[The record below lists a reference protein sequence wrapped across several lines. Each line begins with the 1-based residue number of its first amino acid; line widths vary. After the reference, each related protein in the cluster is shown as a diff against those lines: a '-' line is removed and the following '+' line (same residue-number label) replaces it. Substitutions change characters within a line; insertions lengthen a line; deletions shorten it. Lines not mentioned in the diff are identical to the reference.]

1 MRRGRPP
8 KLQSASSDIIKFFER
23 TGKRVFNSAD
33 LARILKE
40 NRIAWQLAASTKPE
54 EFIRFLFD
62 NTKLREVEIVSDEN
76 HPGARNFVRY
86 LWGEVS
92 PYLVAPSIRKG
103 SYLSHGT
110 AVFLHALNNQIPRII
125 HLNQEQSPKNR
136 GTSAPQISQEAVGKA
151 FSRPQRES
159 TFVYRYNDSKF
170 LLLNGKHTGRL
181 EVGTMSTEDG
191 SIVSVTKL
199 ERTLI
204 DITVRPAYAGGV
216 YQVLEAYQ
224 GARERISIAT
234 LVATL
239 KKLDYIY
246 PFHQA
251 IGFYMERA
259 GYSPEQYERL
269 KALGL
274 KYDFYLAHGMRDSA
288 YSAEWRLFYPKG
300 F

>member
-8 KLQSASSDIIKFFER
+8 KLQAAGSDVIKFFEQS
-23 TGKRVFNSAD
+23 GKRIFTSAD
-33 LARILKE
+33 LTQIMQE
-40 NRIAWQLAASTKPE
+40 NQTGWQLAASTKTE
-54 EFIRFLFD
+54 EFISFLSV
-62 NTKLREVEIVSDEN
+62 NAKLKEVRIVPDEN
-76 HPGARNFVRY
+76 HPGARSFVRY
-86 LWGEVS
+86 LWGDAS
-92 PYLVAPSIRKG
+92 PYLVALSIRKG

-110 AVFLHALNNQIPRII
+110 AVFLHALNNQIPRVI
-125 HLNQEQSPKNR
+125 HLNQEQSPKNQS
-136 GTSAPQISQEAVGKA
+136 TNALQLSQEAIGRA

-159 TFVYRYNDSKF
+159 TFVYRFRDSKF

-181 EVGTMSTEDG
+181 EVGTMSMGDG
-191 SIVSVTKL
+191 EILSVTKV

-239 KKLDYIY
+239 KKLAYIY

-259 GYSPEQYERL
+259 GYRPGQYERL

-274 KYDFYLAHGMRDSA
+274 NYDFYLAHDIQDRA
-288 YSAEWRLFYPKG
+288 YSQEWRLFYPKG